1 MKAAFIYSDEFMKF
15 DYGPSH
21 PLKISR
27 LSLTCELIRAYG
39 LLSLPGCR
47 YVEAEPAEEEYL
59 LMFHDPD
66 YIEVLK
72 AANSGPGTRGGWGMD
87 IPHASHYG
95 LGPGDNPVFKGVYDW
110 SRLVAGASL
119 QAASLVDSGEVD
131 VAFSISGG
139 LHHAMASRA
148 SGFCYINDP
157 VIAIKSLLKK
167 GRRVAY
173 IDIDAHHGDGVQKA
187 FYDTDRVLTISIH
200 ESGRMLFP
208 GTGFENETGRDRGRG
223 YAVNIPLP
231 PESDDELFI
240 FAFEEIVPLL
250 IAKFR
255 PDIVVSQLGVDSF
268 YNDPL
273 AHLNYT
279 TTGFCE
285 AVRRIKALSPKW
297 VALGGG
303 GYEIANVARAWTLAW
318 AIMNDIEVPDE
329 VPAEFL
335 DRHRRE
341 GFESGKIRDKARALE
356 GPEKK
361 LAKKEVERVIRYIE
375 DNIVKVIKGAWQG
388 LP

>member
-1 MKAAFIYSDEFMKF
+1 MKTAFVYSEEFMKF

-21 PLKISR
+21 PLKVTR
-27 LSLTCELIRAYG
+27 LGLTYELIRAYG

-47 YVEAEPAEEEYL
+47 YVEAEPSPEEDL
-59 LMFHDPD
+59 LLFHGRD
-66 YIEVLK
+66 YIEALK
-72 AANSGPGTRGGWGMD
+72 AANSGPVSRGGWGMD
-87 IPHASHYG
+87 IPLASHYG

-131 VAFSISGG
+131 IAFSIAGG
-139 LHHAMASRA
+139 LHHAMASQA

-157 VIAIKSLLKK
+157 VIAIRNLLNK

-173 IDIDAHHGDGVQKA
+173 IDIDAHHGDGVQEA

-208 GTGFENETGRDRGRG
+208 GTGFESETGRDRGIG
-223 YAVNIPLP
+223 YSVNIPMP

-240 FAFEEIVPLL
+240 FAFDEIIPSL
-250 IAKFR
+250 INRFR

-279 TTGFCE
+279 TNGFCE
-285 AVRRIKALSPKW
+285 AVRKIKRLSPKW

-318 AIMNDIEVPDE
+318 AIMNDVEIPDE
-329 VPAEFL
+329 IPAEFL
-335 DRHRRE
+335 ERHRGK
-341 GFESGKIRDKARALE
+341 GFESGKIRDKARLLE
-356 GPEKK
+356 GHEKS
-361 LAKKEVERVIRYIE
+361 LARKEVERVIRFIQ
-375 DNIVKVIKGAWQG
+375 DNITGKIAG
-388 LP
+388 P